1 MRQLLHLLIVD
12 RVRHRAIVQTLDGR
26 WLLPTIACGERV
38 RAPLAV
44 ARWLRDRGL
53 RGFVFGQ
60 WAGRIDTAGSTID
73 WLVMVS
79 LDAESPPPFPCSWF
93 RVDRLHPSQAL
104 FEYDGW
110 AIERVISNGEIAVRG
125 PFGTPSW
132 IDHVSTWVS
141 RAAGSRCEP
150 LACFRASSHE
160 VVVAYSWRTST
171 LFFKGV
177 AADCAIQA
185 IAETEAARVVSAPF
199 PATIALERRGDG
211 SIWRLTARC
220 TGNALVRSLNEIT
233 TMRAA
238 ADVARLQRDLQH
250 DNGLRTALP
259 ATDLNRARMTMAS
272 LMARYG
278 AGDVPADI
286 DVAFEDVASIETGW
300 TPLDPDPANIF
311 ISDRSLQYFDLDAHL
326 AALPLALG
334 VLSQRL
340 TRYTARG
347 DGRLRE
353 KVREAYADA
362 WHTGVPW
369 PAVETIAEIVDLT
382 MGWERIQRN
391 AARGEVSGSLHV
403 IERRI
408 ASRLSEV
415 LGTRQI
421 SRSGR

>member
-1 MRQLLHLLIVD
+1 MRQLLHVVAVNRRGNVLAQSS
-12 RVRHRAIVQTLDGR
+12 RGR
-26 WLLPTIACGERV
+26 WLLPVVACAERI

-44 ARWLRDRGL
+44 AGWLRDRGL
-53 RGFVFGQ
+53 RGFVVGQ

-73 WLVMVS
+73 WLVVVS

-93 RVDRLHPSQAL
+93 RVDRLHPSDAL

-110 AIERVISNGEIAVRG
+110 AIDRITSNGEIGVRG
-125 PFGTPSW
+125 PFGTLTW
-132 IDHVSTWVS
+132 IDQVSAWVS

-150 LACFRASSHE
+150 LACFRASSYE
-160 VVVAYSWRTST
+160 VVVAYAWRAST

-185 IAETEAARVVSAPF
+185 VAEIEAARVVSAPF
-199 PATIALERRGDG
+199 PATIAHERRCDG
-211 SIWRLTARC
+211 SIWRLTAGC
-220 TGNALVRSLNEIT
+220 PGNALVHSLNEIT

-250 DNGLRTALP
+250 DMGLRTALP
-259 ATDLNRARMTMAS
+259 AADLNRVRLTTAS
-272 LMARYG
+272 LVARHG
-278 AGDVPADI
+278 ARDVPD
-286 DVAFEDVASIETGW
+286 DVDAAFEEVASIEPGW

-326 AALPLALG
+326 AAPPLAIG

-340 TRYTARG
+340 TRYAARG
-347 DGRLRE
+347 DGRFRE
-353 KVREAYADA
+353 KVRQAYADA
-362 WHTGVPW
+362 WHTRVPW

-382 MGWERIQRN
+382 MGWERVQRN
-391 AARGEVSGSLHV
+391 AARGEVSGSLRV

-408 ASRLSEV
+408 ASRVSDV
-415 LGTRQI
+415 LGKLHI
-421 SRSGR
+421 SRSDR